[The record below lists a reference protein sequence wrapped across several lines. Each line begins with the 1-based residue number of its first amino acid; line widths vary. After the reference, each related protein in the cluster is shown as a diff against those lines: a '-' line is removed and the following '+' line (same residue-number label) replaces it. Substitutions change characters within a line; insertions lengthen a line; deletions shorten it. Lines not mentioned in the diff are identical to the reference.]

1 MEQLMI
7 LIAGPYRSGTNDD
20 PALLAENVRQMNEVA
35 LEVYRKGHLPI
46 VGEWFALPLIAT
58 AGSRQVG
65 DAIFQAI
72 FHPIAMDILNRCQ
85 AVLRVGGKSAGAD
98 LMIQL
103 ATEQGKRV
111 FYRVE
116 DILPTAQKNE
126 RPA

>member
-1 MEQLMI
+1 MI

-20 PALLAENVRQMNEVA
+20 PVLLAENVRQMNEIA

-58 AGSRQVG
+58 AGSQQVG

-103 ATEQGKRV
+103 AKEQRKRV
-111 FYRVE
+111 FYQVE
-116 DILPTAQKNE
+116 DISSTILKTE
-126 RPA
+126 

>member
-46 VGEWFALPLIAT
+46 VGEWFALPLIDT

-65 DAIFQAI
+65 DDIFQAI

-98 LMIQL
+98 LMVQL
-103 ATEQGKRV
+103 AAEQGKRV
-111 FYRVE
+111 FYQLE
-116 DILPTAQKNE
+116 E
-126 RPA
+126 